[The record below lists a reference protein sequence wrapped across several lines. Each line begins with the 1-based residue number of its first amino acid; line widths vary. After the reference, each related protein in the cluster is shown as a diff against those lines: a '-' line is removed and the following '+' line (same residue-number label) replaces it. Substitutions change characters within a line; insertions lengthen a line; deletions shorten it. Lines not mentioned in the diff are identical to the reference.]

1 VNQLADLIGSSP
13 AIEGVRDQIRRL
25 VAHQQAGHRLPSVL
39 IAGETG
45 TGKGLVALLLHQSS
59 SRASGPFVP
68 INCAAIPD
76 TLLEAELFGYERGA
90 FTDARQAKAGL
101 FQTAHHGTIFL
112 DEVALLPEALQAKL
126 LKALEER
133 AVRRLGGTRSE
144 PFDAWV
150 LSATN
155 ADLTVELRER
165 RFREDLYHRLAVL
178 TLHLPPIRE
187 RGEDV
192 VVLAEHFLARA
203 CADYG
208 LSPKTISPAART
220 QLAAFPWPGNV
231 RQLAN
236 VMERVALL
244 GDAREVTPA
253 MLALPSASSIRA
265 APAAADGPG
274 TKSMGATTMRSHLL
288 GVLEQHRWNI
298 SHTAVALRITRNTLR
313 AWMEKYGLREGTR
326 AARSPAASRTEAA
339 EAKTVAEAPALPP
352 APERPT
358 PSVPIEHRPTSA
370 PAFVTEP
377 ASTKIRWERR
387 QLVLLRLVLPGPSGL
402 DSLHDTSPLL
412 EALIDKVRS
421 FGGRIEELS
430 PTSLGAVF
438 GMEMMEEASRRAAH
452 AVMAMQR
459 LLERGRHGEG
469 AGVTARAGIHAAVL
483 MVGQAGDVQHLDA
496 DARRAAWA
504 ALDPLVSAGP
514 PGGVVVTAAAAP
526 LLQRRFVLTAPAAP
540 APGTEGAF
548 QLVGSER
555 AAIRAIGRLTGF
567 VGRQQDLDLLESRFQ
582 AATKGR
588 GQVFAISGEAGIGK
602 SRLLHEFR
610 QRIRGHRVTYLE
622 AHCISYGTAIP
633 YLPILEL
640 LRRAFRLDDADPP
653 PLVASKIR
661 RVLDRFGLPGEQAV
675 PSLLELLGIKK
686 SEEAPAPGPEV
697 IQARIRDIIRHLSVS
712 ASRRRPLIVV
722 VEDLHWIDAASEA
735 LGLSLLHGIDTLPIF
750 VLLTYRAGYRQPWM
764 DRSYV
769 TQIALPPLSREHS
782 AGIVRAVLDP
792 DVPPALTDLIV
803 DRAEGNP
810 FFLEELAYV
819 VAEQHDLGEPRAVPE
834 TIQEVLLARIN
845 RLTAGARHVLE
856 TAAIFGRSVSHRL
869 LSAAWTGPEP
879 IADLLRDLVRQEFLY
894 ETTSAAG
901 ETEYVFHHALTQESA
916 YQNLVEST
924 RRRLHGAAG
933 QALEQ
938 LYAGRLEEVVELLAH
953 HYGRSTLDERAVDYG
968 ILAAEKAARRWA
980 NIEART
986 AFTTVLGRLDQMPRS
1001 QENLLRRLDAVLKQS
1016 EIRFALGE
1024 HRAQLQG
1031 LAAIRD
1037 IVEQIADPARRA
1049 AWLYWSGFLH
1059 SLVGDRPEI
1068 AIGYGQEA
1076 ATLVAGAG
1084 FEGLRPFADC
1094 CLAHAYALAGDLRE
1108 AMSAGERALSQFEAR
1123 GDVWWACRTMWI
1135 LSHTANALG
1144 EWGRSLD
1151 YCGRALYHGEAA
1163 DDLRLKVVAWSRM
1176 AASQVQKGD
1185 AKAALASCDAATKI
1199 GPTPF
1204 DTANLN
1210 AVRGYALVKVGD
1222 AAAGL
1227 RLLHEAVQW
1236 FAGTHLLYNRS
1247 TCSGWLAES
1256 LVRSGDREAGRTVAA
1271 AVLATSESV
1280 GYRLVQ
1286 GVAHRV
1292 LGESFMPDDAGAAA
1306 AHLQKARSIFEQIV
1320 ARNDLAKT
1328 LVAQAAV
1335 HATRGESDQARLF
1348 LNEAARI
1355 FEALGTTD
1363 EPDRVRAALRMLP
1376 GGADTSAPVGAS
1388 G

>member
-1 VNQLADLIGSSP
+1 MNQLADLIGSSP

-25 VAHQQAGHRLPSVL
+25 VAHQQAGHRLPSIL
-39 IAGETG
+39 IGGETG

-133 AVRRLGGTRSE
+133 AVRRLGGTRGE

-192 VVLAEHFLARA
+192 VILAEHFLARA

-208 LSPKTISPAART
+208 LSPKTISLAART
-220 QLAAFPWPGNV
+220 QLTAFPWPGNV

-274 TKSMGATTMRSHLL
+274 TKFMDATTMRSHLL

-326 AARSPAASRTEAA
+326 AARSPAASRTPAA
-339 EAKTVAEAPALPP
+339 EATTVAEAPALPP
-352 APERPT
+352 APEPPT
-358 PSVPIEHRPTSA
+358 

-412 EALIDKVRS
+412 EVLIDKVRS

-430 PTSLGAVF
+430 PTSIGAVF
-438 GMEMMEEASRRAAH
+438 GMETMEEASRRAAH
-452 AVMAMQR
+452 AGMAMQR

-469 AGVTARAGIHAAVL
+469 AGITARAGIHAAVF

-496 DARRAAWA
+496 DARRTAWA

-514 PGGVVVTAAAAP
+514 PGGVMVTTAAAP

-548 QLVGSER
+548 QLVGPER
-555 AAIRAIGRLTGF
+555 AAIRASGRLTGF

-610 QRIRGHRVTYLE
+610 QRIRNHRVTYLE

-661 RVLDRFGLPGEQAV
+661 RALDRFGLPGEQAV
-675 PSLLELLGIKK
+675 PSLLEFLGIKK

-769 TQIALPPLSREHS
+769 TQIALPPLSCEDS

-792 DVPPALTDLIV
+792 DVPPALIDLIV

-810 FFLEELAYV
+810 FFLEELAHV

-845 RLTAGARHVLE
+845 RLTDGARHVLE

-869 LSAAWTGPEP
+869 LSATWTGPEP

-894 ETTSAAG
+894 ETTSAAS

-933 QALEQ
+933 QALER

-1059 SLVGDRPEI
+1059 TLVGDPLEI
-1068 AIGYGQEA
+1068 AIALCQEA
-1076 ATLVAGAG
+1076 AALVEGAG
-1084 FEGLRPFADC
+1084 LEDLRPFADC
-1094 CLAHAYALAGDLRE
+1094 CLAQAYSFAGDLSQ
-1108 AMSAGERALSQFEAR
+1108 AMTAGERALAEFEAR
-1123 GDVWWACRTMWI
+1123 GNVWWACRTMWI
-1135 LSHTANALG
+1135 LSAAANALG
-1144 EWGRSLD
+1144 QWSRSLG
-1151 YCGRALYHGEAA
+1151 YCSRALEHGEAA
-1163 DDLRLKVVAWSRM
+1163 DDLRLKVVAWSRT
-1176 AASQVQKGD
+1176 AGTQTQRGD
-1185 AKAALASCDAATKI
+1185 AKAGLAACESALRL

-1204 DTANLN
+1204 DTAMIN
-1210 AVRGYALVKVGD
+1210 AVRGYALVKIGD
-1222 AAAGL
+1222 VSSGL
-1227 RLLHEAVQW
+1227 RTLREAVEW
-1236 FAGTHLLYNRS
+1236 FERSHLLYTRS
-1247 TCSGWLAES
+1247 LYSVWLADS
-1256 LVRSGDREAGRTVAA
+1256 LVRSGDRESGRTLAA
-1271 AVLATSESV
+1271 TVLATSESV
-1280 GYRLVQ
+1280 GYRHLE

-1292 LGESFMPDDAGAAA
+1292 IGESLMEDDRAAA
-1306 AHLQKARSIFEQIV
+1306 TVHLERAHRVLDETGAHSE
-1320 ARNDLAKT
+1320 LAKT
-1328 LVAQAAV
+1328 LVA
-1335 HATRGESDQARLF
+1335 
-1348 LNEAARI
+1348 EAALRTARGDADDARRLLGEAGRI
-1355 FEALGTTD
+1355 FEALGTID
-1363 EPDRVRAALRMLP
+1363 EPDRLRAALQALP
-1376 GGADTSAPVGAS
+1376 GGADG
-1388 G
+1388 